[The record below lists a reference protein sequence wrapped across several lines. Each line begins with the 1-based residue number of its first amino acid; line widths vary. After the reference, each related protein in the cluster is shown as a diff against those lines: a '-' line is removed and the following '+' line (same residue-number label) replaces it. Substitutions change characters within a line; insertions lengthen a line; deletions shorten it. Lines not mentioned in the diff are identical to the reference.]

1 MNRPTSVHSLAE
13 STTFADEN
21 LAHRRF
27 TAFGAAVRHS
37 RRVTFLRQVLPAL
50 ATGVIVLSGFWI
62 WLDPLRG
69 LPVEINQISI
79 SGSKLN
85 MDAPK
90 LTGFSKDGRPYKVT
104 AESATQDLTKPGII
118 ELSNIIGEFDM
129 GVRGNTVL
137 NAKSGIYDY
146 KAERIRLFDGIDFHS
161 TAGHSG
167 QLSEA
172 VIETRKGHLI
182 SESPVD
188 LFSKEGSL
196 HSNRMEVFDQGSRTV
211 FEGGVAMI
219 LRPQTSNDSALKEAN
234 Q

>member
-1 MNRPTSVHSLAE
+1 MNQPTNVHSLAE
-13 STTFADEN
+13 STTFADDRLE
-21 LAHRRF
+21 HRRS
-27 TAFGAAVRHS
+27 AAAVRHS
-37 RRVTFLRQVLPAL
+37 RRVVFIRQILLAL
-50 ATGVIVLSGFWI
+50 ATGAVVLSGLWI
-62 WLDPLRG
+62 WLDPLRN
-69 LPVEINQISI
+69 LPVEMNRISI

-118 ELSNIIGEFDM
+118 ELSNIVGEFDM
-129 GVRGNTVL
+129 GTRGNTVL

-196 HSNRMEVFDQGSRTV
+196 HSNRMEVFDQGSLTV

-219 LRPQTSNDSALKEAN
+219 VRPQTSIGSVLKEAK